1 MSKSLES
8 YIGVIG
14 TLAYASQV
22 QVSENPPTKG
32 CAIVTVSD
40 KCSAHLVLS
49 GRILRRLNLAG
60 LFFIKICFSHLG
72 LIDPVKEIEKLT
84 KKRGLLEGSLDKL
97 KKAMKVAG
105 YEQKVPKDVQNA
117 NKQKLSETETEIKRL
132 GDAMESLKLL

>member
-1 MSKSLES
+1 M
-8 YIGVIG
+8 
-14 TLAYASQV
+14 
-22 QVSENPPTKG
+22 
-32 CAIVTVSD
+32 
-40 KCSAHLVLS
+40 
-49 GRILRRLNLAG
+49 
-60 LFFIKICFSHLG
+60 
-72 LIDPVKEIEKLT
+72 IDPVKEIEKLT